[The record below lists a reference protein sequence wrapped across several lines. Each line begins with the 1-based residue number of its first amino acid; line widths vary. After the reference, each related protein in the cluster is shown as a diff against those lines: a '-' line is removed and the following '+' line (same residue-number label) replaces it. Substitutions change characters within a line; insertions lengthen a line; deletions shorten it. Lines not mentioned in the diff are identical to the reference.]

1 MTVVCLLIDA
11 LMCWL
16 LAQEHFFRKLFVTL
30 MTTRDI
36 GSISNWGGG
45 GGMWRTKLQGTY
57 FITLQEHHSLENKKS
72 NSLFIAKFGKILCL
86 APAPSAPGSYVSDDF
101 KRSLRIIIITSY
113 AFSVVSFFFL

>member
-45 GGMWRTKLQGTY
+45 GGEVAHKTSGHLFHY
-57 FITLQEHHSLENKKS
+57 IT
-72 NSLFIAKFGKILCL
+72 G
-86 APAPSAPGSYVSDDF
+86 APLS
-101 KRSLRIIIITSY
+101 
-113 AFSVVSFFFL
+113 